1 MTQMHLCPNCHGQKT
16 VSKPPY
22 IAGDQETWTAGDS
35 KLYPCP
41 TCNGMGYIVTA
52 PTTPAQ
58 GGVDEHIQT
67 SIKDDQPR

>member
-1 MTQMHLCPNCHGQKT
+1 MNETHLCPNCHGQKT

-41 TCNGMGYIVTA
+41 TCNATGYIIVREVT
-52 PTTPAQ
+52 P
-58 GGVDEHIQT
+58 
-67 SIKDDQPR
+67 